1 MVTTVCAF
9 NTGGACC
16 RPVTLVSREQC
27 CLSHPDLHFV
37 CGYIVCCSFEDFD
50 CSSFGASSADITHW
64 YFLHSARDCVLLPL
78 PKPAHLYAYDFLL
91 FYFRQLGHIMM
102 IEFSVATSSPQF
114 AITATKKLLCIWK
127 NIYIYISIFNF
138 HHVSKIRQLR
148 KSFHEWSGHTATV
161 CCAQQL
167 LAARTVLNVV
177 PLTLYLWRQI
187 DFASVYY
194 PLNLC
199 CVTCQFSCGDY
210 CFEWLQVTYL
220 LSKLHLIVRK
230 IIFLIADFDAK
241 YYLGAD
247 I

>member
-1 MVTTVCAF
+1 MGTTDCAF
-9 NTGGACC
+9 ITGGACC

-27 CLSHPDLHFV
+27 CLSHPDLHFG
-37 CGYIVCCSFEDFD
+37 CSYIVCCSFEDFN

-91 FYFRQLGHIMM
+91 FLLQAAGAHYDDRIFCGNFFTAICYYCN
-102 IEFSVATSSPQF
+102 EKTSLHL
-114 AITATKKLLCIWK
+114 KK
-127 NIYIYISIFNF
+127 NIYISIFNF
-138 HHVSKIRQLR
+138 HYVSKIRQLR

-167 LAARTVLNVV
+167 LAACTVLNVV

>member
-1 MVTTVCAF
+1 MPHLLTLPTDSFCTRLVTVCCF
-9 NTGGACC
+9 HCQ
-16 RPVTLVSREQC
+16 S
-27 CLSHPDLHFV
+27 
-37 CGYIVCCSFEDFD
+37 
-50 CSSFGASSADITHW
+50 
-64 YFLHSARDCVLLPL
+64 LPTYM
-78 PKPAHLYAYDFLL
+78 HMIF
-91 FYFRQLGHIMM
+91 FFFCFRQLGHIMM

-114 AITATKKLLCIWK
+114 TITAMKKLLCIWK
-127 NIYIYISIFNF
+127 KQKNIYIYMFNF
-138 HHVSKIRQLR
+138 HHILKIRQLR
-148 KSFHEWSGHTATV
+148 KSVHEWSGHTATV

-167 LAARTVLNVV
+167 LAACTVLNVV

>member
-1 MVTTVCAF
+1 MLLKPSRLALCVRLHCVLQLRRLRLQLIRCLICWHHPLILFALGLWLCVASTAK
-9 NTGGACC
+9 ACPLI
-16 RPVTLVSREQC
+16 RVW
-27 CLSHPDLHFV
+27 F
-37 CGYIVCCSFEDFD
+37 
-50 CSSFGASSADITHW
+50 SSFFTSGSWGTLWWSNFLWQLLHCNLLLLQRKNFSA
-64 YFLHSARDCVLLPL
+64 F
-78 PKPAHLYAYDFLL
+78 
-91 FYFRQLGHIMM
+91 
-102 IEFSVATSSPQF
+102 E
-114 AITATKKLLCIWK
+114 KKD
-127 NIYIYISIFNF
+127 IYISIFNF

-167 LAARTVLNVV
+167 LAACTVLNVV